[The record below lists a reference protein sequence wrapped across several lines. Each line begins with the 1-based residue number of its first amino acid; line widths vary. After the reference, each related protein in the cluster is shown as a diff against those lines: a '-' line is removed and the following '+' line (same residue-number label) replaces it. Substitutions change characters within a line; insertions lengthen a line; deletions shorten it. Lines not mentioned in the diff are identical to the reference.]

1 MKIGIPREVSSS
13 ERRVALLPENV
24 TTLMKLDGVTTA
36 IESGLGEHLGF
47 DDTAYRDAGA
57 EITSDR
63 NNLFSSSD
71 IIFRIHKPLPEEVA
85 LLKGG
90 AASVSFF
97 DPFKEEA
104 LVDAF
109 VRQKTSALSMEMIPR
124 ITRAQKMDALSSQ
137 ASLAGYAAVIYGAS
151 ILNKIFPMMMTPA
164 GTISPSRVF
173 VIGAGVAGL
182 QAVATAKRLGAR
194 VEAFDTRPAVEEQ
207 VKSLGAKFVKVD
219 LGETVE
225 TKQGYAG
232 ALSSEQLKKQQ
243 EVMAGRCADSD
254 LVITT
259 AKVFGRPA
267 PRIITGDMIKKMSP
281 GSVVIDMA
289 VESGGN
295 VEGSEPGE
303 VIEINGVTIAGI
315 GNFESRV
322 AVHASQVYGNNL
334 TAFFKEFYREEDK
347 GIDFNADDEIL
358 QGALIT
364 RGGEIVHEAVRKA
377 RGK

>member
-1 MKIGIPREVSSS
+1 MKIGIPREISSD
-13 ERRVALLPENV
+13 ERRVALLPESIDV
-24 TTLMKLDGVTTA
+24 LTKLEGVTVT

-47 DDTAYRDAGA
+47 DDTAYRDAGGSV
-57 EITSDR
+57 TSDR

-71 IIFRIHKPLPEEVA
+71 LVFRIHKPLPEEVA
-85 LLKGG
+85 LMKEG

-97 DPFKEEA
+97 DPFSEKA

-109 VRQKTSALSMEMIPR
+109 VRQGVTALSMEMIPR

-137 ASLAGYAAVIYGAS
+137 ASLAGYAAVIYGAGA
-151 ILNKIFPMMMTPA
+151 LNRIFPMMMTPA

-182 QAVATAKRLGAR
+182 QAIATAKRLGAR

-243 EVMAGRCADSD
+243 QVMAGRCADSD

-267 PRIITGDMIKKMSP
+267 PRIITRDMIDKMSP

-289 VESGGN
+289 VDSGGN
-295 VEGSEPGE
+295 VEGSEPGAE
-303 VIEINGVTIAGI
+303 VTINGVTIAGI
-315 GNFESRV
+315 GNFENHV
-322 AVHASQVYGNNL
+322 PLHASQVYGSNL
-334 TAFFKEFYREEDK
+334 TALFKEFYQGEGK
-347 GIDFNADDEIL
+347 GIDFYADDEIL

-377 RGK
+377 RGQ